1 MNSLNTCAECGSE
14 VTTSNFCTN
23 CQKNVKLVRKNLFC
37 TECGG
42 KIPQD
47 SNTCADCGSDIS
59 VEEPKSSDKRG
70 CITVLVSGTLTIIVT
85 LGLIGIGI
93 GIGIIFPFLWF
104 IDGEV
109 VNTTC
114 HICKFLLSN

>member
-1 MNSLNTCAECGSE
+1 MLFGNVRVMNSRNICAECGSVVE
-14 VTTSNFCTN
+14 TSNFCTN
-23 CQKNVKLVRKNLFC
+23 CGKNVQLVRKNLFC

-70 CITVLVSGTLTIIVT
+70 CITVLGTLTIIVT

-93 GIGIIFPFLWF
+93 IFLFLWF
-104 IDGEV
+104 IDGYG
-109 VNTTC
+109 
-114 HICKFLLSN
+114 SGQY

>member
-1 MNSLNTCAECGSE
+1 MLFGNVRVMNSRNICAECGSVVE
-14 VTTSNFCTN
+14 TSNFCTN
-23 CQKNVKLVRKNLFC
+23 CGKNVQLVRKNLFC

-85 LGLIGIGI
+85 LVLI
-93 GIGIIFPFLWF
+93 GIGIIFLLFWV
-104 IDGEV
+104 IDGL
-109 VNTTC
+109 
-114 HICKFLLSN
+114 FSGPY